1 MTVPPIDHGFRKDTR
16 LPLGTGYSM
25 RPGGIKPS
33 TIVIHTTSSPHKN
46 TVFSD
51 EAIYLRDSAKVSA
64 HFLVGKKGQIAQIL
78 HPDLEAWH
86 AGGKQSNG
94 TWTAQS
100 AYANAHSIGIE
111 SHVSQGETWTDTQ
124 RAALIWLVR
133 WLMGLYGIPA
143 AQIETHRAIALPA
156 GRKRDPEGWT
166 DAAFAIWR
174 DTLAPPQPGG
184 TLTKRYRVKHRYI
197 TQRSEDNGPPI
208 VRELVPGEVLEVD
221 HWYSNGRV
229 HLADGSGFADL
240 VDLEALP

>member
-1 MTVPPIDHGFRKDTR
+1 MPIPPIDHGFRKDTR

-25 RPGGIKPS
+25 RPGGVKPS

-51 EAIYLRDSAKVSA
+51 EAIYLRNSVKISA
-64 HFLVGKKGQIAQIL
+64 HFLVGKRGQIAQIL

-86 AGGKQSNG
+86 AGV
-94 TWTAQS
+94 AQS
-100 AYANAHSIGIE
+100 AYSNAHSVGIE
-111 SHVSQGETWTDTQ
+111 CHVSQGETWTDEQ

-133 WLMGLYGIPA
+133 WLMGLYGITA

-184 TLTKRYRVKHRYI
+184 PLTKRYRVKRVMI
-197 TQRSEDNGPPI
+197 SQRSEGGAPYAG
-208 VRELVPGEVLEVD
+208 ELQPGEEVTVD
-221 HWYSNGRV
+221 KWYTNGYC
-229 HLADGSGFADL
+229 HLSDQRGFVKL
-240 VDLEALP
+240 TDLEAI